1 MAHDEFKEEFE
12 KAVSHLSDTT
22 QTYMR
27 AYKEL
32 LERYVTRMNAVNR
45 DIPLFYQ
52 LQNLFAKE
60 AEALYAEYV
69 AERKKQGL
77 PSEVGRMMSR

>member
-1 MAHDEFKEEFE
+1 MTRDDEEAFE

-22 QTYMR
+22 KTYMH
-27 AYKEL
+27 AYKDL
-32 LERYVTRMNAVNR
+32 IERYVTRINAVNY

-52 LQNLFAKE
+52 LQKLFAKE

-69 AERKKQGL
+69 AERAKQGL
-77 PSEVGRMMSR
+77 PSEVGRMVAR